1 MQSAEQLIAATKKK
15 KDGRKTNE
23 RELARLRVA
32 PPRRPPHVRC
42 TVIAA
47 DVRRT
52 ASRGAAHERDNVR
65 G

>member
-1 MQSAEQLIAATKKK
+1 MQYAEQLIAATKKK
-15 KDGRKTNE
+15 VGRKTNE
-23 RELARLRVA
+23 CELARLRVA

-52 ASRGAAHERDNVR
+52 ASSGAAHERDDVR